1 MSGNPI
7 APGSLLKG
15 AIVAIANDGSKRSL
29 AFQYNPD
36 TMQRTLQPNTVG
48 GQPGSRSRAVRF
60 AGAPTETIT
69 LDCRFSAVDAIDAG
83 DVGQGIA
90 PQLAALAVLLYPKSA
105 DVIQAQSMLDDGL
118 IEVVPALADRLLFV
132 WGANR
137 VLPVELT
144 SATIV
149 EELYDAEL
157 VPVLAT
163 VTLTLRALSYSDV
176 DEANGSYAAFLSY
189 QQGLEGLAQGA
200 FSSGGAEDWE

>member
-1 MSGNPI
+1 MNGNPV
-7 APGSLLKG
+7 APGNLVKG
-15 AIVAIANDGSKRSL
+15 AIVAIAADGTKRSL

-36 TMQRTLQPNTVG
+36 TLQRSLQPNTVG
-48 GQPGSRSRAVRF
+48 GHAGSRSRAVRF

-69 LDCRFSAVDAIDAG
+69 LDCRFSAIDAIDAG
-83 DVGQGIA
+83 NVGQGIA
-90 PQLAALAVLLYPKSA
+90 PQLAALALLLYPKSA
-105 DVIQAQSMLDDGL
+105 DVIKAQAMLDAGT

-149 EELYDAEL
+149 EELYDADL

-163 VTLTLRALSYSDV
+163 VTLTLRAVSYSDV
-176 DEANGSYAAFLSY
+176 DESNGSYAAFLSY
-189 QQGLEGLAQGA
+189 QQGLEGLAGSA
-200 FSSGGAEDWE
+200 FTGGDAS